1 MCNVK
6 LKVWIVVVSRALR
19 GLFGKKGRTFLTLCG
34 IAVGVASVIVINS
47 ISECGSKALTSEIDG
62 LGIGGITVS
71 LKKQSAQLSESELNE
86 IKSLSYVENV
96 MPVMFEATDA
106 YIRDKKNSI
115 YLWGIDRTAKDV
127 ISLELVKGRFIN
139 SGDISGNARKCMIDR
154 TLAQAYYGTENVV
167 GKKILINSGN
177 SGAEYEI
184 VGVIKTGSGV
194 LQSVMGSYIPNFVY
208 VPYTTMQ
215 NNIGTAN
222 FSQIAVKIKNAY
234 DEETA
239 GRNII
244 KMMERNSN
252 MQGAYSFT
260 NMAQQKENIT
270 NIINIFSSVLTA
282 VGIISL
288 FVAGLSI
295 MNVMLSA
302 VTERTREIG
311 IKKALGATRSMIVRE
326 FLFEAVIL
334 TLIGALAGI
343 LAGEVISFAGVA
355 VLGLT
360 PVFQIDKMIEILF
373 FSVGVGAIFGIYP
386 AFKASNLKPVEALR
400 R

>member
-1 MCNVK
+1 
-6 LKVWIVVVSRALR
+6 
-19 GLFGKKGRTFLTLCG
+19 
-34 IAVGVASVIVINS
+34 
-47 ISECGSKALTSEIDG
+47 
-62 LGIGGITVS
+62 
-71 LKKQSAQLSESELNE
+71 
-86 IKSLSYVENV
+86 
-96 MPVMFEATDA
+96 
-106 YIRDKKNSI
+106 
-115 YLWGIDRTAKDV
+115 
-127 ISLELVKGRFIN
+127 
-139 SGDISGNARKCMIDR
+139 
-154 TLAQAYYGTENVV
+154 
-167 GKKILINSGN
+167 
-177 SGAEYEI
+177 
-184 VGVIKTGSGV
+184 
-194 LQSVMGSYIPNFVY
+194 
-208 VPYTTMQ
+208 
-215 NNIGTAN
+215 
-222 FSQIAVKIKNAY
+222 
-234 DEETA
+234 
-239 GRNII
+239 
-244 KMMERNSN
+244 MERSSN

-270 NIINIFSSVLTA
+270 NIIHIFSSVLTA

>member
-1 MCNVK
+1 M
-6 LKVWIVVVSRALR
+6 IRALR

-47 ISECGSKALTSEIDG
+47 ISECGRNALTSEIDG

-71 LKKQSAQLSESELNE
+71 LKKQSARLCESELNV
-86 IKSLSYVENV
+86 IKSLSYVENA

-106 YIRDKKNSI
+106 YIRDRKSSI
-115 YLWGIDRTAKDV
+115 YLWGIDKTAKDV
-127 ISLELVKGRFIN
+127 ISLELLKGRFIN
-139 SGDISGNARKCMIDR
+139 SGDISSNARKCMIDR
-154 TLAQAYYGTENVV
+154 TLAQSYYGTENVV
-167 GKKILINSGN
+167 GKKILINSGS

-184 VGVIKTGSGV
+184 VGVIKTGSGI

-208 VPYTTMQ
+208 VPYTVMQ

-222 FSQIAVKIKNAY
+222 FSQIAVKIKKSY

-239 GRNII
+239 GKNII
-244 KMMERNSN
+244 KMMERNAN
-252 MQGAYSFT
+252 IQGAYSFT

-270 NIINIFSSVLTA
+270 NIVNIFSAVLTA

-311 IKKALGATRSMIVRE
+311 IKKALGATRGVIVKE
-326 FLFEAVIL
+326 FLLEAVIL
-334 TLIGALAGI
+334 TVIGALTGI
-343 LAGEVISFAGVA
+343 LIGIIISLAGVSA
-355 VLGLT
+355 LGLT
-360 PVFQIDKMIEILF
+360 PAFQIDRMIEILI

>member
-1 MCNVK
+1 M
-6 LKVWIVVVSRALR
+6 IRALR

-47 ISECGSKALTSEIDG
+47 ISECGRNALTSEIDG

-71 LKKQSAQLSESELNE
+71 LKKQSARLCESELNV
-86 IKSLSYVENV
+86 IKSLSYVENA

-106 YIRDKKNSI
+106 YIRDRKSSI

-127 ISLELVKGRFIN
+127 ISLELLKGRFIN
-139 SGDISGNARKCMIDR
+139 SGDISSNARKCMIDR
-154 TLAQAYYGTENVV
+154 TLAQSYYGTENVV
-167 GKKILINSGN
+167 GKKILINSGS

-184 VGVIKTGSGV
+184 VGVIKTGSGI

-208 VPYTTMQ
+208 VPYTVMQ

-222 FSQIAVKIKNAY
+222 FSQIAVKIKKSY

-239 GRNII
+239 GKNII
-244 KMMERNSN
+244 KMMERNAN
-252 MQGAYSFT
+252 IQGAYSFT

-270 NIINIFSSVLTA
+270 NIVNIFSAVLTA

-311 IKKALGATRSMIVRE
+311 IKKALGATRGVIVKE
-326 FLFEAVIL
+326 FLLEAVIL
-334 TLIGALAGI
+334 TVIGALTGI
-343 LAGEVISFAGVA
+343 LIGIIISLAGVSA
-355 VLGLT
+355 LGLT
-360 PVFQIDKMIEILF
+360 PAFQIDRMIEILI

-386 AFKASNLKPVEALR
+386 ACKASNLKPVEALR

>member
-1 MCNVK
+1 
-6 LKVWIVVVSRALR
+6 
-19 GLFGKKGRTFLTLCG
+19 
-34 IAVGVASVIVINS
+34 
-47 ISECGSKALTSEIDG
+47 
-62 LGIGGITVS
+62 
-71 LKKQSAQLSESELNE
+71 
-86 IKSLSYVENV
+86 
-96 MPVMFEATDA
+96 
-106 YIRDKKNSI
+106 
-115 YLWGIDRTAKDV
+115 
-127 ISLELVKGRFIN
+127 
-139 SGDISGNARKCMIDR
+139 
-154 TLAQAYYGTENVV
+154 
-167 GKKILINSGN
+167 
-177 SGAEYEI
+177 
-184 VGVIKTGSGV
+184 
-194 LQSVMGSYIPNFVY
+194 MGSYIPNFVY

>member
-1 MCNVK
+1 MA
-6 LKVWIVVVSRALR
+6 WGALR

-47 ISECGSKALTSEIDG
+47 ISECGINALTGEIDG

-71 LKKQSAQLSESELNE
+71 LKKQSARLSESELYD
-86 IKSLSYVENV
+86 IKNLSCTEYA

-106 YIRDKKNSI
+106 YIRDRKSSI

-127 ISLELVKGRFIN
+127 ISLELLKGRFLN
-139 SGDISGNARKCMIDR
+139 SGDISSCAKVCMVDR
-154 TLAQAYYGTENVV
+154 VLAENCYGTENII
-167 GKKILINSGN
+167 GKKILINSG
-177 SGAEYEI
+177 SSAFEYEI
-184 VGVIKTGSGV
+184 VGVIKTGSGI

-215 NNIGTAN
+215 NNMGTAN
-222 FSQIAVKIKNAY
+222 FSQIAVKIKNSI

-244 KMMERNSN
+244 KMMERNSD

-260 NMAQQKENIT
+260 NMARQKENIT
-270 NIINIFSSVLTA
+270 NIMNIFSSVLTA

-311 IKKALGATRSMIVRE
+311 IKKALGATKKIILKE
-326 FLFEAVIL
+326 FLFEAIVL
-334 TLIGALAGI
+334 TLTGALTGI
-343 LAGEVISFAGVA
+343 LAGIVISFAGISA
-355 VLGLT
+355 LGLT
-360 PVFQIDKMIEILF
+360 PVFRIDKIIEILI
-373 FSVGVGAIFGIYP
+373 FSLFTGGVFGIYP
-386 AFKASNLKPVEALR
+386 ALKASDLKPVEALR